1 MGGVVMENF
10 ILSFNIIF
18 PIFMI
23 MAIGYV
29 LKQVKVLSDTSVTE
43 MNKAVFKVFLPLLL
57 FNNVYTS
64 DVSGT
69 FRPILVFFAAGAV
82 LVQFVLSLIIA
93 LVSEKDN
100 SRRGVMVQGMFRS
113 NFVIFGL
120 PVTQALFGDEAAA
133 MASLLIAVVVPMYN
147 VLAVIDLTVFGGAQF
162 NLKKILKGIV
172 TNPLIIASVL
182 GLVFLGFKIP
192 IPSPVHTI
200 IKDLAKIATP
210 LAFVLL
216 GASFKFSE
224 VRQYV
229 RHLTISLAA
238 KLVIFPMLVL
248 IPAIM
253 MGFSAPELAILLS
266 MSASPVAV
274 SSFTMAQQM
283 GGDDKLAG
291 QLVVFSSVLCIITMF
306 FWIFSLKQFGWM

>member
-1 MGGVVMENF
+1 MENF

-23 MAIGYV
+23 MAIGYI
-29 LKQVKVLSDTSVTE
+29 LRQVGILSDTSVNE

-69 FRPILVFFAAGAV
+69 FRPFLMIYAAGAV
-82 LVQFVLSLIIA
+82 LLQFVLSLIIA
-93 LVSEKDN
+93 LISEKDN
-100 SRRGVMVQGMFRS
+100 KKRGVMVQGMFRS

-120 PVTQALFGDEAAA
+120 PVTQALFGSDAAA
-133 MASLLIAVVVPMYN
+133 MASLLIAVVVPTYN
-147 VLAVIDLTVFGGAQF
+147 VLAVIDLTVFGGAEF

-192 IPSPVHTI
+192 IATPIHTI
-200 IKDLAKIATP
+200 ISDLAKIATP

-229 RHLTISLAA
+229 RHLVISLSA
-238 KLVIFPMLVL
+238 KLVIFPLIVL
-248 IPAIM
+248 TPAII

-291 QLVVFSSVLCIITMF
+291 QLVVFSSVFCILTMF
-306 FWIFSLKQFGWM
+306 LWIFSLKQFGWM